1 MLRLDPTLWIE
12 SHHCGVTNK
21 NGVDDSEYHV
31 FALAGDSVY
40 AAGDANRLDVD
51 IEIPI
56 GPIKLQVSVFSSFP
70 LGGEWV
76 ADM

>member
-1 MLRLDPTLWIE
+1 M
-12 SHHCGVTNK
+12 TNK

-56 GPIKLQVSVFSSFP
+56 GPIKLQVSVF
-70 LGGEWV
+70 
-76 ADM
+76 